1 MVKKK
6 VVPSKPL
13 PSKPMAAKPLASKPR
28 AAGPTRIAKK
38 GGPAPNVLFIVAM
51 DQLRVYQ
58 HLEQEIA
65 KLKNVELITDRRR
78 KPRRQR
84 ETAIAVDR
92 RKEDRRKRPDVER
105 QLKQLGWS
113 LVRTVKIPP
122 SPAR

>member
-13 PSKPMAAKPLASKPR
+13 PSKPLASKPR
-28 AAGPTRIAKK
+28 TAGPTRIAKK

-51 DQLRVYQ
+51 DQLRVYH

-78 KPRRQR
+78 KPRRHR
-84 ETAIAVDR
+84 ELSVAVDR
-92 RKEDRRKRPDVER
+92 RKDDRRKRPDVER
-105 QLKQLGWS
+105 QLRQLGWS

-122 SPAR
+122 GPAR

>member
-6 VVPSKPL
+6 VVVPSKPPL
-13 PSKPMAAKPLASKPR
+13 PSKPMASKPR

-84 ETAIAVDR
+84 EVATPVDR

-122 SPAR
+122 APPR

>member
-13 PSKPMAAKPLASKPR
+13 PSKPMAAKPLAPKPR

-84 ETAIAVDR
+84 DVATAVDR

-122 SPAR
+122 GAAR

>member
-13 PSKPMAAKPLASKPR
+13 PSKPLSSKPR

-51 DQLRVYQ
+51 DQLRVYRN
-58 HLEQEIA
+58 LEQEIA

-84 ETAIAVDR
+84 EVAAAVER

-122 SPAR
+122 PPVR

>member
-13 PSKPMAAKPLASKPR
+13 PPKPMASSKPR
-28 AAGPTRIAKK
+28 PAGPTRIARK
-38 GGPAPNVLFIVAM
+38 GGPAPNVLFIVGT
-51 DQLRVYQ
+51 DQLRVYH

-65 KLKNVELITDRRR
+65 KLKNVELITDRRK
-78 KPRRQR
+78 KPRRQKDL
-84 ETAIAVDR
+84 AVAAER
-92 RKEDRRKRPDVER
+92 RKEDRRKRPDVDR

-122 SPAR
+122 PPAR

>member
-13 PSKPMAAKPLASKPR
+13 PPKPMASPKPR
-28 AAGPTRIAKK
+28 PAGPTRIAKK

-51 DQLRVYQ
+51 DQLRVYH

-65 KLKNVELITDRRR
+65 KLKNVELITDRRK
-78 KPRRQR
+78 KPRRQKDV
-84 ETAIAVDR
+84 AVAAER
-92 RKEDRRKRPDVER
+92 RKEDRRKRPDVDR

-113 LVRTVKIPP
+113 LVRTVKIPLP
-122 SPAR
+122 PAR